1 MSERVGDG
9 EAVDA
14 PIDFDAVCAAE
25 RASLGVGPDAPLA
38 ALCLSGGGIRSAAFS
53 LGVVTGLARAGVLGG
68 FHYLSTVS
76 GGGYTGGWL
85 RAWIQRT
92 GSRRRVIEALRW
104 QDAAPREGDVR
115 TLDPKP
121 VRHVRAYCS
130 YLSPHWGLT
139 SADAWTLLGT
149 YLRNLVITAV
159 VLVPL
164 MAAVLMVPWANVALF
179 GAVAACV
186 NPTAG
191 AASGCGGL
199 TPAQVRLLLFVLS
212 GALTAFGIAAL
223 RVQGE
228 GTDDGNRRLVDRLN
242 RHLRDNGD
250 ADLVRYFIA
259 PITLASIVL
268 IWLLMT
274 YPRCS
279 GWRCYAPMAL
289 WGAIVHWI
297 GRSLGGAALVLGRRG
312 TLSRAHGRPLLEVVP
327 VIVSG
332 MIGGAGCRF
341 LAMQLQSVT
350 PSDGR
355 SGFWLEATL
364 GPPLLLIIGL
374 VAATVFVGLVS
385 YASSEHDREF
395 WSRSGSW
402 FLVMIV
408 VLLVGHGI
416 ALYSLPALHAL
427 SAHRDTLVLT
437 VWGAVTGSLT
447 AAARFNPSSG
457 GGEGAPAPKGAIGK
471 ATELLT
477 FVAAP
482 LFLLQVLVAVAAM
495 NAFILRS
502 LPTSLPP
509 ALTVVIASVLLLV
522 AGLGAGWLVK
532 LDEFSLHA
540 MYNNRLTRTFLGAS
554 RLEGA
559 DIRHPDPFTG
569 FDPEDDMPLF
579 ALAEPLPSGEPRR
592 LLHVINMALNIGR
605 GVDLADQHRKAV
617 PFSATCLHAGAR
629 RIGYRSMLPA
639 ELDSAEAG
647 SAKAGSTEAGSTR
660 APRRSTKAVL
670 RNASYL
676 GQRGTGYGGKDGLS
690 LGTAMTISGAAAS
703 PNMGFHTSAIIS
715 FILTLLNI
723 RLGRW
728 LGNTGPAGAASY
740 ATPGPRVSSL
750 PIVQEAFRITGVDR
764 PYVFLSDGG
773 HFENLGLYEMVMRRC
788 RLIVVADASADPK
801 YLGGD
806 IARAVQLIRLDL
818 SVPIT
823 FHEPAS
829 SSHVDA
835 ATAGPNG
842 NNRSGERPI
851 DHPAA
856 EPSNAPPRPPWRYRF
871 ATIHYA
877 DRFAG
882 EPDGVL
888 VVLKPAVFEDDPPDV
903 RHLRNQSDHF
913 PHDSTANQ
921 WFTEEQFE
929 GYRMLGEQTVA
940 AFGAGPAV
948 AVSDVGS
955 ATFGEL
961 AAWLGRAGVDIAA
974 DNGPRNAGSRVP
986 IPPHP
991 S

>member
-1 MSERVGDG
+1 MNDRADGGATDDRRSARKGRVPAARDGAAVDPGDG
-9 EAVDA
+9 GGYGIAANA

-25 RASLGVGPDAPLA
+25 RDSLGVGPGAPLA
-38 ALCLSGGGIRSAAFS
+38 ALCLSGGGIRSAAFA

-85 RAWIQRT
+85 GAWIHRA
-92 GSRRRVIEALRW
+92 GSRRRVIEALGRR
-104 QDAAPREGDVR
+104 DAVPPKGDGR
-115 TLDPKP
+115 TLDPPP

-130 YLSPHWGLT
+130 YLSPRWGLT

-164 MAAVLMVPWANVALF
+164 MAAVLMAPWVNVALF

-186 NPTAG
+186 NP
-191 AASGCGGL
+191 AAAAATGCGGL
-199 TPAQVRLLLFVLS
+199 TPAQVRLFLFVLS

-223 RVQGE
+223 RVQAE
-228 GTDDGNRRLVDRLN
+228 GTDDGNRRFVDRLN
-242 RHLRDNGD
+242 RRLRDDGD
-250 ADLVRYFIA
+250 ADLVRYFVA

-274 YPRCS
+274 YPRCT

-289 WGAIVHWI
+289 WGAVVHWV
-297 GRSLGGAALVLGRRG
+297 GRTIGGAALMLGRRTAASG
-312 TLSRAHGRPLLEVVP
+312 ALGRPLREFVP

-332 MIGGAGCRF
+332 MVGGAGCRF
-341 LAMQLQSVT
+341 LAMGIQSAA
-350 PSDGR
+350 PGGGR
-355 SGFWLEATL
+355 AGSLIMATF
-364 GPPLLLIIGL
+364 GPPLLVVAGL

-385 YASSEHDREF
+385 YATSEHDREF
-395 WSRSGSW
+395 WARSGSW

-416 ALYSLPALHAL
+416 ALYSVPALHAL
-427 SAHRDTLVLT
+427 SAQRDTLFLT

-447 AAARFNPSSG
+447 AAARFSPSGG
-457 GGEGAPAPKGAIGK
+457 GGEGAAAPKGALGK
-471 ATELLT
+471 AAAALT
-477 FVAAP
+477 IVAAP
-482 LFLLQVLVAVAAM
+482 LFLLQVLVAVAAA
-495 NAFILRS
+495 NDYIVRR
-502 LPTSLPP
+502 LPTGVHPVLWVVGAS
-509 ALTVVIASVLLLV
+509 ALLMVG
-522 AGLGAGWLVK
+522 GLGVGWLVK

-559 DIRHPDPFTG
+559 DIRRPDPFTG
-569 FDPEDDMPLF
+569 FDPEDDVPLF

-592 LLHVINMALNIGR
+592 LLHVVNMALNIGR

-617 PFSATCLHAGAR
+617 PFSASCLHAGAR
-629 RIGYRSMLPA
+629 RVGYRSMPPA
-639 ELDSAEAG
+639 VHEADQ
-647 SAKAGSTEAGSTR
+647 AGPGAAMR
-660 APRRSTKAVL
+660 ARTQAALRRVT
-670 RNASYL
+670 YL
-676 GQRGTGYGGKDGLS
+676 GQHGGGYGGKSGLS

-703 PNMGFHTSAIIS
+703 PNMGFHTSAVVS
-715 FILTLLNI
+715 FVLTLLNI

-728 LGNTGPAGAASY
+728 LGNTGTAGAESY

-750 PIVQEAFRITGVDR
+750 PIVQEAFRMTGVDR

-823 FHEPAS
+823 FDEPA
-829 SSHVDA
+829 
-835 ATAGPNG
+835 AGG
-842 NNRSGERPI
+842 GAGEHAI
-851 DHPAA
+851 DPPVA
-856 EPSNAPPRPPWRYRF
+856 EPSNAPPRPPWRCRIASIRYSE
-871 ATIHYA
+871 
-877 DRFAG
+877 RFAG

-888 VVLKPAVFEDDPPDV
+888 VVLKPAVFDDDPPDV
-903 RHLRNQSDHF
+903 RHLRTNSNGF

-921 WFTEEQFE
+921 WFTEERFE
-929 GYRMLGEQTVA
+929 GYRMLGERAVA
-940 AFGAGPAV
+940 ALGAGPAV
-948 AVSDVGS
+948 AVADVGS

-961 AAWLGRAGVDIAA
+961 AAWLRRAGVAVAEDDA
-974 DNGPRNAGSRVP
+974 
-986 IPPHP
+986 
-991 S
+991 